1 MGTWTGLRQTDCR
14 TTRRKSR
21 GMERIR
27 VRDCFSHQSASG
39 SAHPQR
45 GTSMKYLAVRLA
57 RFCLLFLWIAA
68 GMAMAQEQ
76 QPISTPATAAI
87 AGATIAE
94 WKGNIRLSLP
104 GQLPSNP
111 LRGEQLPP
119 GTILDT
125 GSGRILLRLRDASEL
140 MVRAHTRLPVQQPS
154 LPDPSH
160 FHLLLGRIRALI
172 NKRTGGAVPFELGT
186 PSAVIA
192 VRGTQFDVE
201 VNARNVTEVDVVD
214 GLVEV
219 YGRNANGGSVLLEP
233 GFSTRVGMDSGPEQ
247 PEPTNEIR
255 PEVERPEPGE
265 SEISGKSELE
275 GEFERAEADREGGTA
290 ESTENM
296 EMNEAQEI
304 SEQTAVA
311 AEAENKPGSEPQ

>member
-1 MGTWTGLRQTDCR
+1 
-14 TTRRKSR
+14 
-21 GMERIR
+21 
-27 VRDCFSHQSASG
+27 
-39 SAHPQR
+39 
-45 GTSMKYLAVRLA
+45 MKYTAIRSTY
-57 RFCLLFLWIAA
+57 FCLIFFWISA
-68 GMAMAQEQ
+68 GMSSAQEQ
-76 QPISTPATAAI
+76 QTSPAPTTAAI

-94 WKGNIRLSLP
+94 WKGDIRLSLP

-125 GSGRILLRLRDASEL
+125 GSGRLLLRLSDGSEVI
-140 MVRAHTRLPVQQPS
+140 VRAHTRLQVQQPS
-154 LPDPSH
+154 LTDPSYLQ
-160 FHLLLGRIRALI
+160 LLLGRIRALI

-265 SEISGKSELE
+265 NEISGKSELE
-275 GEFERAEADREGGTA
+275 GEFERAEVDREGETGESA
-290 ESTENM
+290 EKT
-296 EMNEAQEI
+296 EMNEVQEI

-311 AEAENKPGSEPQ
+311 AEADSKPGSEPQ

>member
-1 MGTWTGLRQTDCR
+1 
-14 TTRRKSR
+14 
-21 GMERIR
+21 
-27 VRDCFSHQSASG
+27 
-39 SAHPQR
+39 
-45 GTSMKYLAVRLA
+45 MKYTAVRSTY
-57 RFCLLFLWIAA
+57 FCLLFFWITA
-68 GMAMAQEQ
+68 GMASAQEQ
-76 QPISTPATAAI
+76 PGSSPASAAI

-111 LRGEQLPP
+111 SRGEQLPP

-125 GSGRILLRLRDASEL
+125 GSGRLLLRLSDGSEVI
-140 MVRAHTRLPVQQPS
+140 VRAHTRLQVQQPS
-154 LPDPSH
+154 LTDPSY
-160 FHLLLGRIRALI
+160 FQLLLGRIRALI

-201 VNARNVTEVDVVD
+201 VNPGNVTEVDVVD

-219 YGRNANGGSVLLEP
+219 YGRNAAGGPVLLEP

-247 PEPTNEIR
+247 PEPTNEMR
-255 PEVERPEPGE
+255 PEVERPELGE

-275 GEFERAEADREGGTA
+275 VEFERAELDREVETG
-290 ESTENM
+290 ESVEKM
-296 EMNEAQEI
+296 EMMEAQEI

-311 AEAENKPGSEPQ
+311 VETDTKPGSEPQ

>member
-1 MGTWTGLRQTDCR
+1 MGTWTGLCQTDCR

-21 GMERIR
+21 GMQRIR
-27 VRDCFSHQSASG
+27 VRDSFSHPSASD

-57 RFCLLFLWIAA
+57 RFSLLFLWIAA

-104 GQLPSNP
+104 GQLPSSP

-125 GSGRILLRLRDASEL
+125 GGGRLLLRLSDGSEV
-140 MVRAHTRLPVQQPS
+140 MVRAHTRLQVQQPS
-154 LPDPSH
+154 LTDPRY
-160 FHLLLGRIRALI
+160 FQLLLGRIRPLA
-172 NKRTGGAVPFELGT
+172 NKRTGGAGPFGRGT

-192 VRGTQFDVE
+192 VRRTQFEVE
-201 VNARNVTEVDVVD
+201 VNSRNITEVDVVD

-219 YGRNANGGSVLLEP
+219 YGRNATARSVVLEP

-247 PEPTNEIR
+247 PEPTNEMR

-265 SEISGKSELE
+265 NEMSGESEIE
-275 GEFERAEADREGGTA
+275 GELERAEVDREVEVGESA
-290 ESTENM
+290 EKP
-296 EMNEAQEI
+296 EMIEAQEI
-304 SEQTAVA
+304 SEPATVAV
-311 AEAENKPGSEPQ
+311 ETETKP

>member
-1 MGTWTGLRQTDCR
+1 
-14 TTRRKSR
+14 
-21 GMERIR
+21 
-27 VRDCFSHQSASG
+27 
-39 SAHPQR
+39 
-45 GTSMKYLAVRLA
+45 MKYTAVRSTH
-57 RFCLLFLWIAA
+57 FCLLFFLAAAGIAA
-68 GMAMAQEQ
+68 AQEQ
-76 QPISTPATAAI
+76 QPSSAPTTAAI

-94 WKGNIRLSLP
+94 WKGDIRLSLP

-125 GSGRILLRLRDASEL
+125 GSGRLLLRLSDGSEVI
-140 MVRAHTRLPVQQPS
+140 VRAHTKLQVQQPS
-154 LPDPSH
+154 LTDPSY
-160 FHLLLGRIRALI
+160 FQLLLGRIRALI

-201 VNARNVTEVDVVD
+201 VNPGNVTEVDVVD

-219 YGRNANGGSVLLEP
+219 YGRNAAGGSVLLEP

-247 PEPTNEIR
+247 PEPTNEMR
-255 PEVERPEPGE
+255 PEVERPELGE

-275 GEFERAEADREGGTA
+275 VEFERAELDREVETG
-290 ESTENM
+290 ESVEKM
-296 EMNEAQEI
+296 EMMEAQEI

-311 AEAENKPGSEPQ
+311 VETDTKPGSEPQ

>member
-1 MGTWTGLRQTDCR
+1 
-14 TTRRKSR
+14 
-21 GMERIR
+21 
-27 VRDCFSHQSASG
+27 
-39 SAHPQR
+39 
-45 GTSMKYLAVRLA
+45 MKYTAVRSTY
-57 RFCLLFLWIAA
+57 FCLLFFWITA
-68 GMAMAQEQ
+68 GMASAQEQ
-76 QPISTPATAAI
+76 PGSSPASAEI

-111 LRGEQLPP
+111 SRGEQLPP

-125 GSGRILLRLRDASEL
+125 GSGRLLLRLSDGSEVI
-140 MVRAHTRLPVQQPS
+140 VRAHTRLQVQQPS
-154 LPDPSH
+154 LTDPSYLQ
-160 FHLLLGRIRALI
+160 LLLGRIRALI

-201 VNARNVTEVDVVD
+201 VNPRNVTEVDVVD

-219 YGRNANGGSVLLEP
+219 SGRNAALGSVLLEP

-247 PEPTNEIR
+247 PEPTNEMR

-265 SEISGKSELE
+265 NEISGKSELE
-275 GEFERAEADREGGTA
+275 VEFERAEVDQEGETA
-290 ESTENM
+290 ESAESAEITEM
-296 EMNEAQEI
+296 KELQEI

-311 AEAENKPGSEPQ
+311 AEAVTNPDSGPQ

>member
-1 MGTWTGLRQTDCR
+1 
-14 TTRRKSR
+14 
-21 GMERIR
+21 
-27 VRDCFSHQSASG
+27 
-39 SAHPQR
+39 
-45 GTSMKYLAVRLA
+45 MKYKAVRSTY
-57 RFCLLFLWIAA
+57 FCLLFFWIAA
-68 GMAMAQEQ
+68 GMAMAQER
-76 QPISTPATAAI
+76 QPISTPATAPI

-104 GQLPSNP
+104 GQSASNP

-125 GSGRILLRLRDASEL
+125 GSGRMLLRLSDGSEVI
-140 MVRAHTRLPVQQPS
+140 VRAHTRLQVQQPS
-154 LPDPSH
+154 LTDPSY
-160 FHLLLGRIRALI
+160 FQLLLGRIRALI

-201 VNARNVTEVDVVD
+201 VNPRNVTEVDVVD

-219 YGRNANGGSVLLEP
+219 YGRNVNGGSVLLEP

-247 PEPTNEIR
+247 PEPTNEMR

-265 SEISGKSELE
+265 NEISGKSELE
-275 GEFERAEADREGGTA
+275 VEFERAEVDREGGTG
-290 ESTENM
+290 ESTESAEIT
-296 EMNEAQEI
+296 EMKEVQEI
-304 SEQTAVA
+304 SEQAAVA
-311 AEAENKPGSEPQ
+311 VEADTNPGSEPQ

>member
-1 MGTWTGLRQTDCR
+1 
-14 TTRRKSR
+14 
-21 GMERIR
+21 
-27 VRDCFSHQSASG
+27 
-39 SAHPQR
+39 
-45 GTSMKYLAVRLA
+45 MKYTAVRSTY
-57 RFCLLFLWIAA
+57 FFLLFFWIAA

-76 QPISTPATAAI
+76 QPISAPATAAI

-104 GQLPSNP
+104 GQSPSNP

-125 GSGRILLRLRDASEL
+125 GSGRILLRLSDGSEV
-140 MVRAHTRLPVQQPS
+140 MVRAHTRLQLQQPS
-154 LPDPSH
+154 LTDPSY
-160 FHLLLGRIRALI
+160 FQLLLGRIRALI

-201 VNARNVTEVDVVD
+201 VNPRNVTEVDVVD

-219 YGRNANGGSVLLEP
+219 YGRNATGGSVLLEP

-247 PEPTNEIR
+247 PQPTNEMR
-255 PEVERPEPGE
+255 PEVERPESGE
-265 SEISGKSELE
+265 NEISGKSEFE
-275 GEFERAEADREGGTA
+275 VEFERAEVDQEGATRDSAETA
-290 ESTENM
+290 EMM
-296 EMNEAQEI
+296 EVQEI
-304 SEQTAVA
+304 SEQT
-311 AEAENKPGSEPQ
+311 

>member
-1 MGTWTGLRQTDCR
+1 
-14 TTRRKSR
+14 
-21 GMERIR
+21 
-27 VRDCFSHQSASG
+27 
-39 SAHPQR
+39 
-45 GTSMKYLAVRLA
+45 MKYIAVCSTY
-57 RFCLLFLWIAA
+57 FCLIFFCISA
-68 GMAMAQEQ
+68 GMSAAQEQ
-76 QPISTPATAAI
+76 QTSPAPTTAAI

-94 WKGNIRLSLP
+94 WKGDIRLSLP

-125 GSGRILLRLRDASEL
+125 GSGRLLLRLSDGSEVI
-140 MVRAHTRLPVQQPS
+140 VRAHTRLQVQLPS
-154 LPDPSH
+154 LTDPSY
-160 FHLLLGRIRALI
+160 FQLLLGRIRALI

-201 VNARNVTEVDVVD
+201 VNPRNVTEVDVVD

-265 SEISGKSELE
+265 NEISGKSELE
-275 GEFERAEADREGGTA
+275 GEFERAEADREGGRG
-290 ESTENM
+290 ESAENM

-304 SEQTAVA
+304 SEQTALA
-311 AEAENKPGSEPQ
+311 AEADSKPDSEPQ

>member
-1 MGTWTGLRQTDCR
+1 
-14 TTRRKSR
+14 
-21 GMERIR
+21 
-27 VRDCFSHQSASG
+27 
-39 SAHPQR
+39 
-45 GTSMKYLAVRLA
+45 MKYTAVRSTY
-57 RFCLLFLWIAA
+57 FCLLFFWITA
-68 GMAMAQEQ
+68 GMASAQEQ
-76 QPISTPATAAI
+76 PGSSPASAAI

-111 LRGEQLPP
+111 SRGEQLPP

-125 GSGRILLRLRDASEL
+125 GSGRLLLRLSDGSEVI
-140 MVRAHTRLPVQQPS
+140 VRAHTRLQVQQPS
-154 LPDPSH
+154 LTDPSY
-160 FHLLLGRIRALI
+160 FQLLLGRIRALI

-201 VNARNVTEVDVVD
+201 VNPRNVTEVDVVD

-219 YGRNANGGSVLLEP
+219 FGQNATGGSVLLEP

-247 PEPTNEIR
+247 PEPTNEMR
-255 PEVERPEPGE
+255 PDVERPEPGE
-265 SEISGKSELE
+265 NEISGKSELE
-275 GEFERAEADREGGTA
+275 VEFERAELDREVEIGESA
-290 ESTENM
+290 EMM
-296 EMNEAQEI
+296 EMIELQEI

-311 AEAENKPGSEPQ
+311 VEVDIKLGPELP

>member
-1 MGTWTGLRQTDCR
+1 
-14 TTRRKSR
+14 
-21 GMERIR
+21 
-27 VRDCFSHQSASG
+27 
-39 SAHPQR
+39 
-45 GTSMKYLAVRLA
+45 MKYTAIRSTY
-57 RFCLLFLWIAA
+57 FCLIFFWISA
-68 GMAMAQEQ
+68 GMSAAQEQ
-76 QPISTPATAAI
+76 QTSPAPTTAAI

-94 WKGNIRLSLP
+94 WKGDIRLSLP

-125 GSGRILLRLRDASEL
+125 GSGRLLLRLSDGSEVI
-140 MVRAHTRLPVQQPS
+140 VRAHTRLQVQQPS
-154 LPDPSH
+154 LTDPSYLQ
-160 FHLLLGRIRALI
+160 LLLGRIRALI

-219 YGRNANGGSVLLEP
+219 SGRNANGGSVLLEP

-296 EMNEAQEI
+296 EMNEVQEI
-304 SEQTAVA
+304 AEQTAVA
-311 AEAENKPGSEPQ
+311 AEADSKPGSEPQ

>member
-1 MGTWTGLRQTDCR
+1 MKYKAIR
-14 TTRRKSR
+14 SR
-21 GMERIR
+21 YFCLI
-27 VRDCFSHQSASG
+27 FFWISA
-39 SAHPQR
+39 
-45 GTSMKYLAVRLA
+45 GTSA
-57 RFCLLFLWIAA
+57 
-68 GMAMAQEQ
+68 AQEQ
-76 QPISTPATAAI
+76 QTGSAPATAAI

-94 WKGNIRLSLP
+94 WKGDIRLNLP

-125 GSGRILLRLRDASEL
+125 GSGRLLLRLSDGSEVI
-140 MVRAHTRLPVQQPS
+140 VRAHTRLQVQQPS
-154 LPDPSH
+154 LTDPSY
-160 FHLLLGRIRALI
+160 FQLLLGRIRALI

-192 VRGTQFDVE
+192 VRGTKFDVE

-219 YGRNANGGSVLLEP
+219 YGRNINGGSVLLEP

-247 PEPTNEIR
+247 PEPTSEIR

-265 SEISGKSELE
+265 SEIGGKAELE

-296 EMNEAQEI
+296 EMNEVQEVA
-304 SEQTAVA
+304 EQTAVA
-311 AEAENKPGSEPQ
+311 AEAESKPGSEPQ